1 MQQTFYVMWLMLAD
15 GLQNLVRHM
24 LYEKPHGVMKKFL
37 IDLSTS
43 HREIDQIKKSMS
55 VDVID

>member
-1 MQQTFYVMWLMLAD
+1 MMWLMLAD

-24 LYEKPHGVMKKFL
+24 LYEKPHGVMKNFL

-43 HREIDQIKKSMS
+43 QREIDQIKKSMS